1 MPTKQLPSHPDLN
14 QLKHQAKD
22 LMKAREAAEPA
33 ALQRI
38 REFHPRFSKSRDAE
52 IASTK
57 FLLADAQL
65 TIAREYGFA
74 TWPRLKAR
82 ITGGQLGSELQRPHH
97 ERIEDP
103 VFRRAVNL
111 IDEGDAGGLRAHLR
125 QHPQLVQQRVLFEG
139 GNYFRNPG
147 LLEFVAENPVR
158 HGKLPAN
165 IVEVAR
171 AILEGGGKT
180 EKDIINSTL
189 GLVCSG
195 RVARECGVQIPLID
209 LLCDYG
215 ANAAGALLPALA
227 HGEFTA
233 VDALLSRGAALD
245 LPAVAAMGRRA
256 EARKLLPTSSPEQR
270 HAALALAAQFGHAE
284 ILRLLLDAGEDPSR
298 YNPIDLHSHSTPLH
312 QAAWGNHKDAVT
324 LLVQC
329 GAKKDVRDIL
339 FQGTPADWAR
349 HAGHH
354 ELAEYLGNA
363 EERSPATGA

>member
-38 REFHPRFSKSRDAE
+38 REFHPRFNKSRDSE
-52 IASTK
+52 IASGR

-65 TIAREYGFA
+65 TIARECGFA

-82 ITGGQLGSELQRPHH
+82 ISGAQPAGDVQRPHH

-103 VFRRAVNL
+103 VFRRAINL
-111 IDEGDAGGLRAHLR
+111 IDEGDAGGLRAYLR
-125 QHPQLVQQRVLFEG
+125 LHPQLAQQRVLFEG

-147 LLEFVAENPVR
+147 LLEFVAENPIR
-158 HGKLPAN
+158 RGKLPPN
-165 IVEVAR
+165 IVEMTR
-171 AILEGGGKT
+171 TILEAGSKT
-180 EKDIINSTL
+180 ETHIINSTL

-195 RVARECGVQIPLID
+195 RVPRECGVQISLIN

-215 ANAAGALLPALA
+215 ADVGGALLPALA

-233 VDALLSRGAALD
+233 VDALLSRGAVMD
-245 LPAVAAMGRRA
+245 LPAAAAMGRLE
-256 EARKLLPTSSPEQR
+256 EARELLPASNPEQC

-284 ILRLLLDAGEDPSR
+284 VVRFLLDSGEDPSR
-298 YNPIDLHSHSTPLH
+298 IN
-312 QAAWGNHKDAVT
+312 V
-324 LLVQC
+324 
-329 GAKKDVRDIL
+329 IL
-339 FQGTPADWAR
+339 
-349 HAGHH
+349 
-354 ELAEYLGNA
+354 
-363 EERSPATGA
+363 